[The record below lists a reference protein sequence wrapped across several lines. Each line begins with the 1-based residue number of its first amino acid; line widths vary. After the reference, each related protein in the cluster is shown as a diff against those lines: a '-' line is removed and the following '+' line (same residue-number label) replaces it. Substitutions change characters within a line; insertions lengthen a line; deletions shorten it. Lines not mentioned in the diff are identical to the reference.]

1 MTTTVFDKKE
11 FRSRLIKIVIPITLQ
26 NFMFALL
33 PVSDTVMLG
42 TIGQNDMSAIS
53 LAGQFF
59 FLFNLFLS
67 AVVQGTSLYAAQL
80 WGDGDKKSIE
90 KLFGLVLALT
100 IPINL
105 AFFGIAMFA
114 PGLVMGMYTSSEALT
129 GIGIG
134 YLRVVA
140 FSYLF
145 NGLTQVI
152 EIIMKNADM
161 VKATTVISGIMVV
174 LNIVLNAVFIYG
186 LFGLKPMGAKG
197 AALGTSL
204 SCLVALII
212 TLVVFVSRCT
222 IKFRPEYMFKPDKL
236 IAKTFFKYAVPIFLN
251 SMSWGLGFN
260 MVTVIIG
267 HMNDDDVVAAN
278 AVMTTV
284 KDLISSFGWALA
296 AGGSILVGN
305 ELGAGNLEKAK
316 EYGARL
322 CKIAIVSGLI
332 IGVAALGLIPGI
344 FAVFELTDKAAHYL
358 VWMMLMCT
366 YYIMGRSINTMTI
379 GGIFSAGGDTK
390 FGMICDGVTMW
401 FFIVPVGALCAFV
414 LNMPVMFV
422 YFILNLDEI
431 IKLPAVYLHY
441 KKYKW
446 VKKII

>member
-1 MTTTVFDKKE
+1 MNRDKFDKKE
-11 FRSRLIKIVIPITLQ
+11 FTSRLFRIVLPITLQ

-42 TIGQNDMSAIS
+42 IIGQDSMSAIS

-90 KLFGLVLALT
+90 KLFGIVLALT

-114 PGLVMGMYTSSEALT
+114 PGLVMGMYTSSKVLT
-129 GIGIG
+129 EIGIG

-145 NGLTQVI
+145 NGLTQII

-174 LNIVLNAVFIYG
+174 LNIVLNAIFIYG
-186 LFGLKPMGAKG
+186 LFGLKPMGAEG

-204 SCLVALII
+204 SCFVALVI
-212 TLVVFVSRCT
+212 TLVVFSSRCT
-222 IKFRPEYMFKPDKL
+222 IKFRSEYMFKPDKHV
-236 IAKTFFKYAVPIFLN
+236 AKTFFKYAVPIFLN

-267 HMNDDDVVAAN
+267 HMNDDDLVAAN
-278 AVMTTV
+278 AIMATV
-284 KDLISSFGWALA
+284 KDLISSFGWALG

-322 CKIAIVSGLI
+322 CKISIVSGLI
-332 IGVAALGLIPGI
+332 IGALSLGLIPGI
-344 FAVFELTDKAAHYL
+344 LAVFELSDTAAHYL
-358 VWMMLMCT
+358 VWMMVMCI
-366 YYIMGRSINTMTI
+366 YYIMGRSINTTTI
-379 GGIFSAGGDTK
+379 GGIFTAGGDTK

-401 FFIVPVGALCAFV
+401 FFIVPIGALCAFILHLPPLV
-414 LNMPVMFV
+414 V

-431 IKLPAVYLHY
+431 IKLPAVYIHY

-446 VKKII
+446 VKRII